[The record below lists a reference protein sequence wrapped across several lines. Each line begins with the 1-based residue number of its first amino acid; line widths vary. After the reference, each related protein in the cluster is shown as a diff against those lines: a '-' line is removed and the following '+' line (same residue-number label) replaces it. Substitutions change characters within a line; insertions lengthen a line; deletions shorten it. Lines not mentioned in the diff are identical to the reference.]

1 MSSITIDKIK
11 NEIPKMILARNA
23 RTFERLKKMI
33 LKGAYDKEE
42 LIMDMTDFL
51 EMGTLTQKEFDDLL
65 ALIEEHP
72 QARAYAMIDENGV
85 MISDNT
91 FLLLKKQIVKK
102 VYSID
107 TIEQMVTDFKITGTI
122 DRDQFKAL
130 LVLIDEIYFPVVDE
144 IEEEPIL

>member
-1 MSSITIDKIK
+1 
-11 NEIPKMILARNA
+11 MILARNA

-65 ALIEEHP
+65 ALIEENP

-130 LVLIDEIYFPVVDE
+130 LVLIDEIYFPVVDK

>member
-1 MSSITIDKIK
+1 
-11 NEIPKMILARNA
+11 MILARNA

-65 ALIEEHP
+65 TLIEENP

-107 TIEQMVTDFKITGTI
+107 TIEQMITDFKITGTI
-122 DRDQFKAL
+122 DRDQFKTL

>member
-1 MSSITIDKIK
+1 
-11 NEIPKMILARNA
+11 MILARNA

-65 ALIEEHP
+65 ALIEKNP

-130 LVLIDEIYFPVVDE
+130 LVLIDEIYFPVVNE

>member
-1 MSSITIDKIK
+1 
-11 NEIPKMILARNA
+11 MILARNA

-130 LVLIDEIYFPVVDE
+130 LALIDEIYFPVVDE

>member
-1 MSSITIDKIK
+1 
-11 NEIPKMILARNA
+11 MILARNA

-122 DRDQFKAL
+122 NRNQFKDL
-130 LVLIDEIYFPVVDE
+130 LALIDEIYFPVVDE

>member
-1 MSSITIDKIK
+1 
-11 NEIPKMILARNA
+11 MILARNA

-33 LKGAYDKEE
+33 LKGEYDKEE

-65 ALIEEHP
+65 ALIEENP

-122 DRDQFKAL
+122 NRDQFKAL

>member
-1 MSSITIDKIK
+1 
-11 NEIPKMILARNA
+11 MILARNA

-33 LKGAYDKEE
+33 LKGTYDKEE

-130 LVLIDEIYFPVVDE
+130 LALIDEIYFPVVNE

>member
-1 MSSITIDKIK
+1 
-11 NEIPKMILARNA
+11 MILARNA

-65 ALIEEHP
+65 ALIEKHP
-72 QARAYAMIDENGV
+72 QARTYAMIDENGV

-122 DRDQFKAL
+122 DRDQFRAL

>member
-1 MSSITIDKIK
+1 
-11 NEIPKMILARNA
+11 MILARNA

-65 ALIEEHP
+65 ALIEKNP

-122 DRDQFKAL
+122 DRNQFKAL
-130 LVLIDEIYFPVVDE
+130 LALIDEIYFPVVDE

>member
-1 MSSITIDKIK
+1 
-11 NEIPKMILARNA
+11 MILARNA

-102 VYSID
+102 VYSIN

-122 DRDQFKAL
+122 NRDQFKVL

>member
-1 MSSITIDKIK
+1 
-11 NEIPKMILARNA
+11 MILARNA

-65 ALIEEHP
+65 ALMEEYP
-72 QARAYAMIDENGV
+72 LARTYAMIDENGV

-122 DRDQFKAL
+122 DRDQFRAL

>member
-1 MSSITIDKIK
+1 
-11 NEIPKMILARNA
+11 MILARNA

-65 ALIEEHP
+65 ASIEEHP

>member
-1 MSSITIDKIK
+1 
-11 NEIPKMILARNA
+11 MILARNA

-65 ALIEEHP
+65 ALIEENP

-122 DRDQFKAL
+122 NRDQFKAL
-130 LVLIDEIYFPVVDE
+130 LALIDEIYFPVVDE

>member
-1 MSSITIDKIK
+1 
-11 NEIPKMILARNA
+11 MILARNA

-33 LKGAYDKEE
+33 LKGTYDKEE

-65 ALIEEHP
+65 ALIEENP

-122 DRDQFKAL
+122 DRDQFKDL

>member
-1 MSSITIDKIK
+1 
-11 NEIPKMILARNA
+11 MILARNA

-65 ALIEEHP
+65 TLIEENP

>member
-1 MSSITIDKIK
+1 
-11 NEIPKMILARNA
+11 MILARNA

-33 LKGAYDKEE
+33 LKGAYDREE

-65 ALIEEHP
+65 ALMEEYP
-72 QARAYAMIDENGV
+72 QARTYAMIDENGV

-130 LVLIDEIYFPVVDE
+130 LALIDEIYFPVVDE

>member
-1 MSSITIDKIK
+1 
-11 NEIPKMILARNA
+11 MILARNA

-107 TIEQMVTDFKITGTI
+107 IIEQMVTDFKITGTI
-122 DRDQFKAL
+122 NRDQFKAL
-130 LVLIDEIYFPVVDE
+130 LALIDEIYFPVVDE

>member
-1 MSSITIDKIK
+1 
-11 NEIPKMILARNA
+11 MILARNA

-72 QARAYAMIDENGV
+72 QARAYAMIDKNGV

>member
-1 MSSITIDKIK
+1 
-11 NEIPKMILARNA
+11 MILARNA

-33 LKGAYDKEE
+33 LKGVYDKEE

-65 ALIEEHP
+65 ALIEENP
-72 QARAYAMIDENGV
+72 QARTYAMIDKNGI

-107 TIEQMVTDFKITGTI
+107 IIEQMVTDFKITGTI

-130 LVLIDEIYFPVVDE
+130 LVLIDEIYFPVVDK

>member
-1 MSSITIDKIK
+1 
-11 NEIPKMILARNA
+11 MILARNA

-65 ALIEEHP
+65 ALIEENP

-107 TIEQMVTDFKITGTI
+107 IIEQMVTDFKITGTI

-130 LVLIDEIYFPVVDE
+130 LALIDEIYFPVVDE

>member
-1 MSSITIDKIK
+1 
-11 NEIPKMILARNA
+11 MILARNA

-33 LKGAYDKEE
+33 LKGTYDKEE

-65 ALIEEHP
+65 ALIEENP

-122 DRDQFKAL
+122 NRDQFKAL
-130 LVLIDEIYFPVVDE
+130 LVLIDEIYFSVVDE

>member
-1 MSSITIDKIK
+1 
-11 NEIPKMILARNA
+11 MILARNA

-65 ALIEEHP
+65 ALMEEYP
-72 QARAYAMIDENGV
+72 LARTYAMIDENGV

-122 DRDQFKAL
+122 DRNQFKAL
-130 LVLIDEIYFPVVDE
+130 LALIDEIYFPVVDE

>member
-1 MSSITIDKIK
+1 
-11 NEIPKMILARNA
+11 MILARNA

-42 LIMDMTDFL
+42 LIMDMTDFF

-65 ALIEEHP
+65 ALIEENP
-72 QARAYAMIDENGV
+72 QARAYTMIDENGV

-102 VYSID
+102 VYSIN

>member
-1 MSSITIDKIK
+1 
-11 NEIPKMILARNA
+11 MILARNA

-65 ALIEEHP
+65 ALIEENP

-130 LVLIDEIYFPVVDE
+130 LVLIDEIYFPIVDE

>member
-1 MSSITIDKIK
+1 
-11 NEIPKMILARNA
+11 MILARNA

-33 LKGAYDKEE
+33 LKGTYDKEE

-65 ALIEEHP
+65 ALIEENP

-102 VYSID
+102 VYSIN

>member
-1 MSSITIDKIK
+1 
-11 NEIPKMILARNA
+11 MILARNA

-65 ALIEEHP
+65 ALIEENP

-85 MISDNT
+85 MISDNI

-107 TIEQMVTDFKITGTI
+107 IIEQMVTDFKITGTI

>member
-1 MSSITIDKIK
+1 
-11 NEIPKMILARNA
+11 MILARNA

-33 LKGAYDKEE
+33 LKGTYDKEE

-51 EMGTLTQKEFDDLL
+51 EMGTLTQKEFDDLR
-65 ALIEEHP
+65 ALMEEHP

-122 DRDQFKAL
+122 DRDQFRAL
-130 LVLIDEIYFPVVDE
+130 LVLIDEIYFPVVNE

>member
-1 MSSITIDKIK
+1 
-11 NEIPKMILARNA
+11 MILARNA

-33 LKGAYDKEE
+33 LKGTYDKEE

-65 ALIEEHP
+65 ALIEENP

-122 DRDQFKAL
+122 NRDQFKAL
-130 LVLIDEIYFPVVDE
+130 LVLIDEIYFPVVNE

>member
-1 MSSITIDKIK
+1 MT
-11 NEIPKMILARNA
+11 LARNA

-122 DRDQFKAL
+122 DRDQFRAL
-130 LVLIDEIYFPVVDE
+130 LVLIDEIYFPVVNE

>member
-1 MSSITIDKIK
+1 
-11 NEIPKMILARNA
+11 MILARNA

-33 LKGAYDKEE
+33 LKGTYDKEE

-65 ALIEEHP
+65 TLIEEHP

-107 TIEQMVTDFKITGTI
+107 IIEQMVTDFKITGTI

>member
-1 MSSITIDKIK
+1 
-11 NEIPKMILARNA
+11 MILARNA

-51 EMGTLTQKEFDDLL
+51 EIGTLTQKEFDDLL

-130 LVLIDEIYFPVVDE
+130 LALIDEIYFPVVDE

>member
-1 MSSITIDKIK
+1 
-11 NEIPKMILARNA
+11 MILARNA

-51 EMGTLTQKEFDDLL
+51 EMGTLTQKEFNDLL
-65 ALIEEHP
+65 ALIEENP

>member
-1 MSSITIDKIK
+1 
-11 NEIPKMILARNA
+11 MILARNA

-144 IEEEPIL
+144 VEEEPIL

>member
-1 MSSITIDKIK
+1 
-11 NEIPKMILARNA
+11 MILARNA

-65 ALIEEHP
+65 ALIEENP

-122 DRDQFKAL
+122 DRDQFRAL
-130 LVLIDEIYFPVVDE
+130 LVLIDEIYFPVVNE

>member
-1 MSSITIDKIK
+1 
-11 NEIPKMILARNA
+11 MILARNA

-33 LKGAYDKEE
+33 LKGTYDKEE

-65 ALIEEHP
+65 ALMEEHP

>member
-1 MSSITIDKIK
+1 
-11 NEIPKMILARNA
+11 MILARNA

-65 ALIEEHP
+65 ALMEEYP
-72 QARAYAMIDENGV
+72 LARTYAMIDENGV

-91 FLLLKKQIVKK
+91 FLLLKKQIVIK

-122 DRDQFKAL
+122 DRDQFRAL

>member
-1 MSSITIDKIK
+1 
-11 NEIPKMILARNA
+11 MILARNA
-23 RTFERLKKMI
+23 KTFERLKKMI
-33 LKGAYDKEE
+33 LKGTYDKEE

-65 ALIEEHP
+65 ALIEENP

>member
-1 MSSITIDKIK
+1 
-11 NEIPKMILARNA
+11 MILVRNV

-33 LKGAYDKEE
+33 LKGTYDKEE

-51 EMGTLTQKEFDDLL
+51 EMDTLTQKEFDDLL
-65 ALIEEHP
+65 ALMEEYP
-72 QARAYAMIDENGV
+72 LVRAYAMIDENEV

-107 TIEQMVTDFKITGTI
+107 IIEQMVTDFKITGTI

-130 LVLIDEIYFPVVDE
+130 LALIDEIYFPVVNE

>member
-1 MSSITIDKIK
+1 
-11 NEIPKMILARNA
+11 MILARNA

-72 QARAYAMIDENGV
+72 QARTYAMIDENGV

-107 TIEQMVTDFKITGTI
+107 IIEQMVTDFKITGTI